1 MRARFRIWGRQLYGW
16 ISPVASYL
24 VTVCLGASGILFAR
38 AVPSAYFEDFNLLML
53 LASGIF
59 FLGGLLL
66 RLFWGARG
74 CGLARAATQGYR

>member
-1 MRARFRIWGRQLYGW
+1 MRGRFRIWGRQFYGW
-16 ISPVASYL
+16 ISPVAGYL

-66 RLFWGARG
+66 RLFWGREDAG
-74 CGLARAATQGYR
+74 